1 MGDEN
6 ELNRKH
12 RLAHEAS
19 PLSTSERG
27 GDLHGEEGR
36 PAARATA
43 RKDGSAESCG
53 DGDGEDGVVA
63 VTVEDL
69 APTWLAG
76 LE

>member
-43 RKDGSAESCG
+43 RKDGSAESCC
-53 DGDGEDGVVA
+53 EDGAVA
-63 VTVEDL
+63 VTVEDP
-69 APTWLAG
+69 APTWLVG
-76 LE
+76 R